1 MSRLPHL
8 DRAVIP
14 DAKIVNYLLSARHSG
29 GRAKAR
35 FLESFGFR
43 AHDWHALRD
52 AIFAHA
58 TANDITASHQTRF
71 GTRYEIDGPLPTPD
85 GRAPLVRVVWFVEW
99 RDNVP
104 RLVTLVPRRLLS
116 HDR

>member
-1 MSRLPHL
+1 MPRLPHL
-8 DRAVIP
+8 DHAVVP
-14 DAKIVNYLLSARHSG
+14 EAKIVNYLLNVRHSG

-43 AHDWHALRD
+43 AQDWRVLRD
-52 AIFAHA
+52 AVVAHA
-58 TANDITASHQTRF
+58 DANGIAATHQTRF

-85 GRAPLVRVVWFVEW
+85 GRAPMVRVVWFVESN
-99 RDNVP
+99 DPAP
-104 RLVTLVPRRLLS
+104 RLVTLVPRRIVP